1 MPSVAEIIKKEIG
14 VEKLSNKDKKDEWVG
29 DISMEKIKEIAKN
42 KDILGNTE
50 EAKIRQII
58 GSCIS
63 YRITI
68 DGKDPR
74 EFKDFGKEN

>member
-1 MPSVAEIIKKEIG
+1 MATISELIKKAG
-14 VEKLSNKDKKDEWVG
+14 NFTKLSSKDKKEEIMG
-29 DISMEKIKEIAKN
+29 DLSMEKIKEMAKTLE
-42 KDILGNTE
+42 IPGNNE

-58 GSCIS
+58 GSCVS

-74 EFKDFGKEN
+74 ELTKYPN

>member
-1 MPSVAEIIKKEIG
+1 MTTVAELIKKECNL
-14 VEKLSNKDKKDEWVG
+14 EKLSDKEKPDFVG
-29 DISMEKIKEIAKN
+29 DISIEKIKEIAKN
-42 KDILGNTE
+42 KEILGNSE

-74 EFKDFGKEN
+74 EFKNFGKDQ